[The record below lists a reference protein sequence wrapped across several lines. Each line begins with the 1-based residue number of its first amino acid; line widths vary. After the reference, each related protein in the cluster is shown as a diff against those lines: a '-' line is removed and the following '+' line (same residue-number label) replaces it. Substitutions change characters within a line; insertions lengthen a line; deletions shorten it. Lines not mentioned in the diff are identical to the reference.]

1 MISVDTEQLKELI
14 KTALREV
21 LAETTPAPT
30 TQQMVNPEPTGKR
43 GRPAKASSPTTPAT
57 PPEVVAPSPE
67 TTSAPATETASVAAT
82 NVTED
87 TLRDL
92 CVEVAKKLGSAE
104 RIHEVLKGF
113 GGRLN
118 QIDKAKY
125 PELDKALRML
135 IETSN
140 EDW

>member
-1 MISVDTEQLKELI
+1 MISIDTELLKELV

-21 LAETTPAPT
+21 LAETAPAPT
-30 TQQMVNPEPTGKR
+30 TQQMINPEPTGKR
-43 GRPAKASSPTTPAT
+43 GRPVKVASPTTPAT
-57 PPEVVAPSPE
+57 PAEVVAPSPE
-67 TTSAPATETASVAAT
+67 TTSAPVTETVSVADT

-92 CVEVAKKLGSAE
+92 CVVVAKKLGSAE
-104 RIHEVLKGF
+104 RIHDVLKGF
-113 GGRLN
+113 GGRIQ

-125 PELDKALRML
+125 PALDKALRML
-135 IETSN
+135 IETTN

>member
-1 MISVDTEQLKELI
+1 MISLDTAQLKELV
-14 KTALREV
+14 KVAMREV
-21 LAETTPAPT
+21 LAEPVPAPT
-30 TQQMVNPEPTGKR
+30 TQQMVDPEPTGKR
-43 GRPAKASSPTTPAT
+43 GRPAKTSSPTIPAT
-57 PPEVVAPSPE
+57 QPEVVAPSPE
-67 TTSAPATETASVAAT
+67 TASAHATGTVSVAAT

-104 RIHEVLKGF
+104 RIHEILKGF
-113 GGRLN
+113 GGKIQ

-140 EDW
+140 EEW